1 MAEWIVTTSSG
12 GRIWGLARNP
22 RYRHVIEA
30 QRRIAEEHIKEIWSV
45 QEALNAARP
54 PVRGSCL
61 SLAPGYAGGRPRRA
75 RD

>member
-1 MAEWIVTTSSG
+1 MDRDYVLRWAHL
-12 GRIWGLARNP
+12 GLARNP

-30 QRRIAEEHIKEIWSV
+30 QRRIAEEHIKEIWAE

-54 PVRGSCL
+54 PVRGSRL
-61 SLAPGYAGGRPRRA
+61 SLASRYAGGRPRRT